1 MSDGKI
7 NPGRHLRTGYMDLS
21 LGCLERKWAKKTGWS
36 ENGLF
41 VKKGHLR
48 RAIKNTVAT
57 LNTCK
62 QFLLNEKNECIPIVS
77 GVSSSCVSSTND
89 T

>member
-1 MSDGKI
+1 MKSQRAIINTTVIGSQCVNYWCLVMPDGKV

-48 RAIKNTVAT
+48 RAVTNTVAT
-57 LNTCK
+57 LI
-62 QFLLNEKNECIPIVS
+62 L
-77 GVSSSCVSSTND
+77 G
-89 T
+89 

>member
-1 MSDGKI
+1 MPDGKV

-48 RAIKNTVAT
+48 RAVTNTVAT
-57 LNTCK
+57 LHV
-62 QFLLNEKNECIPIVS
+62 EKNNF
-77 GVSSSCVSSTND
+77 SSSDPRNG
-89 T
+89 